1 MPAPLLNGP
10 RPFFM
15 IVGAFVALAPGM
27 SSGCGGGSTATPVP
41 DASTHKEAGAI
52 LEMVVTTGGG
62 APDSG
67 GTVVNPFGPQ
77 DSGSASDDSGTGSD
91 GSGLMSDGS
100 SSSGGSNS
108 DGSSSSS
115 SGGSDSGA
123 DGPTACDPYTPPMCG
138 TVPCDLR
145 SNTCCVQFDL
155 TARCLAGNNATC
167 NSNEATVHCLQ
178 ACECGGSD
186 VCCGQVNE
194 ILGAATSSCNAI
206 SSLASGPSGALEC
219 PPYPATSEVVGA
231 QLCKTDAE
239 CENGAPCVAQTC
251 MFGAMLTMCGVQNQS
266 GFTCTAN

>member
-1 MPAPLLNGP
+1 MPARLLNGP
-10 RPFFM
+10 RPFFVM
-15 IVGAFVALAPGM
+15 VGAFVALAPGM
-27 SSGCGGGSTATPVP
+27 SSGCGGGGSTATPVP
-41 DASTHKEAGAI
+41 DASTHKEAGPT

-62 APDSG
+62 TPDAAG
-67 GTVVNPFGPQ
+67 AIVNPFGPQ
-77 DSGSASDDSGTGSD
+77 DSGSPPDD
-91 GSGLMSDGS
+91 SGLMSDG
-100 SSSGGSNS
+100 GPNS
-108 DGSSSSS
+108 DGSSDSS
-115 SGGSDSGA
+115 SGGSDGGTDA
-123 DGPTACDPYTPPMCG
+123 PTACDPYMPPLCG

-178 ACECGGSD
+178 ACECGGTD

-194 ILGAATSSCNAI
+194 ILGAATSSCNAV
-206 SSLASGPSGALEC
+206 SSLVSGPSGALEC

-239 CENGAPCVAQTC
+239 CENGASCIAQTC

-266 GFTCTAN
+266 GFMCTAN